1 MVTKEHIYVIHRV
14 MKYCVSTQLQGWKLK
29 PRKKWD
35 GKDKSFEFE
44 IKRNSD
50 SDYAIFKEMR
60 INVSVWAV
68 YLEGA
73 PISEKSSMQNMV
85 AFYITEA

>member
-1 MVTKEHIYVIHRV
+1 MKEHIDVMHMVIT
-14 MKYCVSTQLQGWKLK
+14 YCIATPLQIVKLK
-29 PRKKWD
+29 TRSKWYK
-35 GKDKSFEFE
+35 KDKSFEFE